1 MKRKFLASILCILIY
16 PNPLNADG
24 IVFDPSVY
32 GQAVATV
39 SQLASQAATQA
50 NQYAKQLLQYQT
62 QLQQYA
68 TQLQQYQ
75 NMVTNTLAPAAYIWD
90 QANATIS
97 KVVGIVD
104 TIDYYA
110 NQAGGL
116 QNYLAQFQNS
126 SYYRSS
132 PCYTATGC
140 PPDYLQTLTPQQTPG
155 SAAQKSANDAL
166 LTMVQQQQT
175 QLNADAASLVNLQAN
190 AQGAQGQMQ
199 ALGAAN
205 QLASAEANQLMQ
217 IRAILIAQQN
227 AAATMAEVAGDRQA
241 RQQAADA
248 AFNSY
253 TFTPSPVVG
262 W

>member
-62 QLQQYA
+62 QLQQYE

-104 TIDYYA
+104 TIDNYA

-140 PPDYLQTLTPQQTPG
+140 PPDYLQTLTNQQNTG

-175 QLNADAASLVNLQAN
+175 PVERRCSQFGQFASECTGRTRSNAGTRRCESTGQRGGQPIDADSGDTDSATERGGHHGRSGGGPASPTTVC
-190 AQGAQGQMQ
+190 
-199 ALGAAN
+199 
-205 QLASAEANQLMQ
+205 
-217 IRAILIAQQN
+217 RCR
-227 AAATMAEVAGDRQA
+227 V
-241 RQQAADA
+241 
-248 AFNSY
+248 
-253 TFTPSPVVG
+253 
-262 W
+262 